1 MSKPTNKSPAPAE
14 SAPPIDVESTT
25 VASTTSPI
33 VDAPASTALAKA
45 TPAGGDRTV
54 VYEGQLSEFYE
65 KLESIALANPELG
78 ENLAESMAYLVAR
91 VEGMEGNRQVP
102 IPYINMRQGL
112 TKEAKLPSDNV
123 KQGDLFTDLE
133 RIGPDVKL
141 ILLHA
146 HNKRVKFA
154 QGSDRPD
161 CSSNDAVTGFKYGSC
176 EQCPHRARDEA
187 AGIRAACSFGY
198 AFAAV
203 STDFKQLYQI
213 DFMKTSSGAGKKLLK
228 LASHPQGIFS
238 RSFRIY
244 TSKEKND
251 KGEYWVLAVAPTGD
265 KVTGAEYDAARI
277 LSQFFTARYAFMQS
291 RPSGEERAGAALNAT
306 ASASG
311 AAHAETNAD
320 AAPDFSGAGL

>member
-1 MSKPTNKSPAPAE
+1 MSKSSNKSPAPAE
-14 SAPPIDVESTT
+14 TAPPIDVEGTT
-25 VASTTSPI
+25 VASTTTPI
-33 VDAPASTALAKA
+33 VDAPASTALATAPK
-45 TPAGGDRTV
+45 GDDRTLL
-54 VYEGQLSEFYE
+54 YEGKLSEFYE

-133 RIGPDVKL
+133 RIGPEVKL

-146 HNKRVKFA
+146 HNKRVKFS

-176 EQCPHRARDEA
+176 EVCPHRARDEA

-203 STDFKQLYQI
+203 STDFKQLYMI

-244 TSKEKND
+244 TSKEKNE

-265 KVTGAEYDAARI
+265 KVTGAEYEAARI

-291 RPSGEERAGAALNAT
+291 RPNEERSGGPLNAT

-311 AAHAETNAD
+311 AAHTEADGD

>member
-1 MSKPTNKSPAPAE
+1 MSKPTNKTPAPAE
-14 SAPPIDVESTT
+14 TAPPIDVEGENLSSVTT
-25 VASTTSPI
+25 PT
-33 VDAPASTALAKA
+33 VDAPASTALAT
-45 TPAGGDRTV
+45 TPKGDERTLL
-54 VYEGQLSEFYE
+54 YEGKLSEFYD
-65 KLESIALANPELG
+65 KLFDIAAANPELSD
-78 ENLAESMAYLVAR
+78 NLTESMAYLVAR

-112 TKEAKLPSDNV
+112 TKEAKLPSENV
-123 KQGDLFTDLE
+123 KQGDLYTDLE
-133 RIGPDVKL
+133 RIGPEVKL

-146 HNKRVKFA
+146 HNKRVKFT

-176 EQCPHRARDEA
+176 EACPYRARDEA

-238 RSFRIY
+238 RSFKIY

-251 KGEYWVLAVAPTGD
+251 KGEYWVFAVSPTGD
-265 KVTGAEYDAARI
+265 KVTGAEYEAARI
-277 LSQFFTARYAFMQS
+277 LSQFFTARYAYMQS
-291 RPSGEERAGAALNAT
+291 RPSNEDRAGGPLNAT

-311 AAHAETNAD
+311 AAHTEADAD